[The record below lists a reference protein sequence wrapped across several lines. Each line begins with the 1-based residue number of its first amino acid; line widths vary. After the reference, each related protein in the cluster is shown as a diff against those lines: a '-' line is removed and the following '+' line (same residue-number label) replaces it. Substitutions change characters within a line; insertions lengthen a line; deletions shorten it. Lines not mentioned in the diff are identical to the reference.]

1 MAVETITT
9 PMSLTGSNMANILKD
24 CDNKSINEVL
34 KFTSLKMYQHSM
46 DILDDYIVSQINIE
60 HDKEIAL
67 MNKKK
72 MGKMAVGSQE
82 F

>member
-1 MAVETITT
+1 MA
-9 PMSLTGSNMANILKD
+9 LTGSNMGNILKD
-24 CDNKSINEVL
+24 CDNKAINEVL

-46 DILDDYIVSQINIE
+46 DILDDYIVSQIDIE
-60 HDKEIAL
+60 HEKEIAV

-72 MGKMAVGSQE
+72 MGKMVVGSQE